1 MKDFCFRFVAEE
13 GIKVDF
19 IQASPTE
26 VVFRVYRDD
35 TTTTDAPN
43 VNVSEKEAISE
54 TITKNEEAIS
64 ETITKNE
71 EVVSETITKNE
82 EVVSEMTKK
91 STRHRIDKELFEKLW
106 NEGVSGDIMADQL
119 GITKNSVYN
128 YAYKNGYGR
137 RKAFKRISVKQL
149 IPDKLAGKRE
159 RFVEMWNE
167 CIPIAKIADEFKVSV
182 ATVCRWASEI
192 PECISSEE
200 KKKKRA
206 AMKQVAPV
214 TTDDSTSIAT
224 AESLPQPKVSSS
236 KEDWPKSGEHLRE
249 NEIKALCGMWH
260 NGHRDVT
267 ELARHFQVS
276 RSTIYYQMRVNG
288 LKK

>member
-1 MKDFCFRFVAEE
+1 MKELSFRFLVADE

-35 TTTTDAPN
+35 DTTNTN

-54 TITKNEEAIS
+54 TITKNEE
-64 ETITKNE
+64 
-71 EVVSETITKNE
+71 VVSET
-82 EVVSEMTKK
+82 TKK

-106 NEGVSGDIMADQL
+106 NEGVSAESMADQL
-119 GITKNSVYN
+119 GTTKNSIYN

-137 RKAFKRISVKQL
+137 RKAFKHISAKQL
-149 IPDKLAGKRE
+149 IPDKLAGKLE
-159 RFVEMWNE
+159 RFVQMWND
-167 CIPIAKIADEFKVSV
+167 CLPIADIATEFEVSI
-182 ATVCRWASEI
+182 ATVCRWATEI

-200 KKKKRA
+200 KKQKRA

-214 TTDDSTSIAT
+214 TTDGNASRPIPEPISQSKTT
-224 AESLPQPKVSSS
+224 SS
-236 KEDWPKSGEHLRE
+236 KEDWPKSGERLRQ
-249 NEIKALCGMWH
+249 NEIDALCKMWEAGQH
-260 NGHRDVT
+260 NVT
-267 ELARHFQVS
+267 ELARYFQVS
-276 RSTIYYQMRVNG
+276 RNTIYYQMRVNG

>member
-54 TITKNEEAIS
+54 TITKNEE
-64 ETITKNE
+64 
-71 EVVSETITKNE
+71 VVSETITKNE

-106 NEGVSGDIMADQL
+106 YEGVSGDIMADQL

-137 RKAFKRISVKQL
+137 RKAFKRISAKQL

-206 AMKQVAPV
+206 ALKQVATV
-214 TTDDSTSIAT
+214 TTNGNASVPTVEPASHPKTTSG
-224 AESLPQPKVSSS
+224 
-236 KEDWPKSGEHLRE
+236 KEDWPKTGEKLHR
-249 NEIKALCGMWH
+249 NEVDALCKMWH
-260 NGHRDVT
+260 NGCRDVT
-267 ELARHFQVS
+267 YLARYFQVS
-276 RSTIYYQMRVNG
+276 RNTIYYQMRVNG